1 MYHRGEKSLSS
12 THQIIARAKELEQKT
27 IERRGYLHERPELSS
42 EEVETSKYLKREV
55 AKLDLEIE
63 EVPGSTGFTALL
75 NTGKPGKTLG
85 IRTDIDALP
94 IEERPRNLS
103 KERKYVSQNPG
114 VMHARGHDGHMSILL
129 TTMKMLIELKEQLTG
144 KIYFIFEEGEEIN
157 SGIDAM
163 VEYLKDKGLDA
174 VYGNHLASF
183 METGK
188 ICVDAG
194 PLMAGSVRVDFTV
207 HGQSGHGSRPDLSI
221 NPIFA
226 ATQILNGLT
235 SAWANQVDVT
245 KTVTLGLTKFQAGS
259 TWNVIPDKVDIEGS
273 LRYFDVEEG
282 KKAIGIVKTIAEHT
296 AKAHNCTVTFGE
308 NLQMLSKPVIND
320 ATLAKLAQKG
330 VQEALPDSLVE
341 DVQWFAS
348 ESFSKY
354 SELAPICFSFV
365 GIGNEEYGS
374 GAEHHNEYFDLDD
387 TALYYAV
394 VAATKFAVD
403 YLVEKE

>member
-1 MYHRGEKSLSS
+1 MSITE
-12 THQIIARAKELEQKT
+12 QIIERTKELEQET
-27 IERRGYLHERPELSS
+27 IDRRGYLHEYPELSG
-42 EEVETSKYLKREV
+42 EEIETAKYLKDEV
-55 AKLDLEIE
+55 AKIGLEIE
-63 EVPGSTGFTALL
+63 EVPDSTGFTALL
-75 NTGKPGKTLG
+75 DTGKPGKTLG

-94 IEERPRNLS
+94 IEEQPRNLS
-103 KERKYVSQNPG
+103 RERKYISQNSG
-114 VMHARGHDGHMSILL
+114 VMHACGHDGHMTILL
-129 TTMKMLIELKEQLTG
+129 STMKILTEMKEHLNG

-163 VEYLKDKGLDA
+163 VEYLRNKGLDA
-174 VYGNHLASF
+174 VYGNHLTSF

-194 PLMAGSVRVDFTV
+194 PRMAGSVRIDFSV
-207 HGQSGHGSRPDLSI
+207 NGKGGHGSRPDLSI

-273 LRYFDVEEG
+273 LRYFDDEEG
-282 KKAIGIVKTIAEHT
+282 EKAMGIVQSIAEHT
-296 AKAHNCTVTFGE
+296 AKAHHCTVTFGE
-308 NLQMLSKPVIND
+308 NFKMLSKPVIND
-320 ATLAKLAQKG
+320 ANLAKLSQKG
-330 VQEALPDSLVE
+330 IQEALPNSLVE
-341 DVQWFAS
+341 GVQWFAS

-365 GIGNEEYGS
+365 GIGNEDYGS

-387 TALYYAV
+387 SALHYGV
-394 VAATKFAVD
+394 VAAAKFAVD
-403 YLVEKE
+403 YLMENE